1 MQAARN
7 APSRRQ
13 VLSESWH
20 RLGEVLP
27 EMRRPWCAAVVW
39 GGITLATLVC
49 LLLGRLAARAV
60 PGGAVLVQGA
70 LVLWAGA
77 WMLPGFWHHRAAYRE
92 RYGTQAY
99 RYLFYRFLVPFFVGG
114 GAALYFPLLVD
125 GQRLLPPPIAYGLAA
140 YLLVSMQLIEVR
152 GKEIFWDIEWRP
164 FVYNVFPERGRV
176 VTAGIFRWLRH
187 PVYST
192 AMRLA
197 LALALVRNNAPA
209 LLCAALVAVGL
220 GVWGRIEEGELE
232 RKDASYATY
241 RRRTPAFFVVRPVQF
256 WRFLLTGEGQSSDEP
271 PSTREV

>member
-1 MQAARN
+1 MHAAKS

-13 VLSESWH
+13 VLSDSWR

-27 EMRRPWCAAVVW
+27 EMRRPWCAALVW
-39 GGITLATLVC
+39 GGVTIATVGC
-49 LLLGRLAARAV
+49 LLLGRRVARAV
-60 PGGAVLVQGA
+60 PGGAVLVQSA

-77 WMLPGFWHHRAAYRE
+77 WMVPGFWHHRAVYRE

-99 RYLFYRFLVPFFVGG
+99 RRLFFRFLVPFFVGG
-114 GAALYFPLLVD
+114 GAAIYFPLLVD
-125 GQRLLPPPIAYGLAA
+125 GERLLPPVIAYGLAA
-140 YLLVSMQLIEVR
+140 YLLVTTQLMEVR

-187 PVYST
+187 PVYSA

-197 LALALVRNNAPA
+197 LALALLRNNASA
-209 LLCAALVAVGL
+209 LLCAALVAVGV

-232 RKDASYATY
+232 RKDPNYATY
-241 RRRTPAFFVVRPVQF
+241 RRRTPAFFVVRPLRF
-256 WRFLLTGEGQSSDEP
+256 WRFLLTGEE
-271 PSTREV
+271 